1 MVFTSSLALLG
12 LGTPELVVIV
22 LIILLLFG
30 GAKIP
35 QLMRGLGKGVGEL
48 KAGLEEGKR
57 DLEYSMNA
65 SLPKDDSD
73 EIRKS

>member
-57 DLEYSMNA
+57 DLESSMNA